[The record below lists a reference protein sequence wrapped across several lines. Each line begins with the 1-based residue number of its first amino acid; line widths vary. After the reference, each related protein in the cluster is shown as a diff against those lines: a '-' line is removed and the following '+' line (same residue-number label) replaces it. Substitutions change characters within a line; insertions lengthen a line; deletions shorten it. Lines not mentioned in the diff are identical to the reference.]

1 MERRSSK
8 IEITVVSKDGERK
21 KTSEVIREE
30 EVVVRIDG
38 ETHKFYCIPSDLEAM
53 IFGNLKSRGIDPS
66 FSKIREI
73 ANNEFGVD
81 LSLMKQLPEYP
92 PKCQSK
98 KELASKEVFHSV
110 EMLNENSI
118 LHKKTG
124 CTHVVGICGEQEIF
138 VEDISRHCAID
149 KVIGLAISKGIDLS
163 NSFLVTS
170 CRQTASTIEKAIF
183 CQIPVVVSIA
193 APTDL
198 AVREADRYGITLIG
212 FANSRRF
219 NIYCNGWR
227 IKI

>member
-30 EVVVRIDG
+30 AVVVRIDG
-38 ETHKFYCIPSDLEAM
+38 EVHRLYCIPSDLEAM
-53 IFGNLKSRGIDPS
+53 ILGNLRSRGIHPS
-66 FSKIREI
+66 LSKIRRI
-73 ANNEFGVD
+73 ANNEFSVD
-81 LSLMKQLPEYP
+81 LSLMKQLPKNP

-98 KELASKEVFHSV
+98 KELASKEVFDSV

-118 LHKKTG
+118 LHKRTR

-138 VEDISRHCAID
+138 VEDVSRHCAMD
-149 KVIGLAISKGIDLS
+149 KAIGLAISKGIDLS

-170 CRQTASTIEKAIF
+170 CRQTASTIKKAIF

-198 AVREADRYGITLIG
+198 ALKEADEYGITLIG
-212 FANSRRF
+212 FASSKRF

>member
-30 EVVVRIDG
+30 AVVVRIDG
-38 ETHKFYCIPSDLEAM
+38 EVHRLYCIPSDLEAM
-53 IFGNLKSRGIDPS
+53 ILGNLTSRGIPPS
-66 FSKIREI
+66 FSKIRKI
-73 ANNEFGVD
+73 AKNEFSVD
-81 LSLMKQLPEYP
+81 LSLMENWPNSPQR
-92 PKCQSK
+92 CRSK

-149 KVIGLAISKGIDLS
+149 KAIGLAISQGIDLS

-170 CRQTASTIEKAIF
+170 CRQTASTIKKAIF